1 MSMDEGLPATIPF
14 LPRCFL
20 SHEKGYLVIG
30 MDGEFLRLDEQYRA
44 LEEAATPFPMRVSHA
59 VHAGDYLF
67 ATWIDGELM
76 LARMGS
82 MNLNNAPQTGPKR
95 AELRTAN
102 EHASKY
108 HPKGNRWSHVLNAE
122 PLALAVSKSAL
133 VFNLWKRGLYAL
145 DHDAKELWRQQVP
158 QWNYAK
164 RRPRNEEI
172 LAIHIHD
179 EELTIT
185 SRGGR
190 AQRRS
195 LSTGELL
202 EEYILNGPEGP
213 LEHHFRHENHDLIC
227 STQGELCWLKDNTVV
242 QRIQLNG
249 PVQGAVWDP
258 YISGWRLAGWR
269 EEVIISHQ
277 RTEQHAWNEIPV
289 HIQPVKGGAMVLFNN
304 GTWLNSHFESH
315 VAQEEE

>member
-1 MSMDEGLPATIPF
+1 MDEGLPATIPF
-14 LPRCFL
+14 LPRSLL
-20 SHEKGYLVIG
+20 SHDNGHLVIG
-30 MDGEFLRLDEQYRA
+30 MDGEFLRLDDHYRA
-44 LEEAATPFPMRVSHA
+44 IGEAATPFPMRVSHA
-59 VHAGDYLF
+59 VHFGNVLF

-82 MNLNNAPQTGPKR
+82 MNLDKAPEDGAKR
-95 AELRTAN
+95 AELRTSN
-102 EHASKY
+102 ELASQY

-122 PLALAVSKSAL
+122 PLALAASESAL

-158 QWNYAK
+158 TWNYTK

-172 LAIHIHD
+172 LAIHIHGD
-179 EELTIT
+179 ELTIT

-195 LSTGELL
+195 LSNGELL

-213 LEHHFRHENHDLIC
+213 LEHHFRHENQHLIC
-227 STQGELCWLKDNTVV
+227 STQGELCWLDDTTIV

-249 PVQGAVWDP
+249 PVQGAIWDP
-258 YISGWRLAGWR
+258 FIHGWRLAGWR
-269 EEVIISHQ
+269 EEVIISH
-277 RTEQHAWNEIPV
+277 RKTEQHAWEEIPI
-289 HIQPVKGGAMVLFNN
+289 HIQPVKGGAMILFNN
-304 GTWLNSHFESH
+304 GTWLNSHFESP